1 MTADVQRDL
10 GRHDAR
16 LDAMENDLQEMKAQM
31 AEMTRQI
38 AKTNEILS
46 TARGGWK
53 TLMLIGGGIAA
64 GMQFLVWLGEK
75 FVLFFRH

>member
-1 MTADVQRDL
+1 MMQDVQRDL

-16 LDAMENDLQEMKAQM
+16 LDAMESDLQEMKEQM

-64 GMQFLVWLGEK
+64 GMQFLAWLGEK
-75 FVLFFRH
+75 LVIFVKH

>member
-1 MTADVQRDL
+1 MQQWF
-10 GRHDAR
+10 
-16 LDAMENDLQEMKAQM
+16 MQEMKAQM

-64 GMQFLVWLGEK
+64 GMQFLAWLGDK
-75 FVLFFRH
+75 LIHFFKV